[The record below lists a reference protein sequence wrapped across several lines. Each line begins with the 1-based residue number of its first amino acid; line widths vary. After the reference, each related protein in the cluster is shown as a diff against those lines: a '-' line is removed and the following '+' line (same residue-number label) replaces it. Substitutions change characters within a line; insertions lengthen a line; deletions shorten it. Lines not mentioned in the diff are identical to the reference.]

1 MDKKEAIN
9 PKQQIMKKTIKTIS
23 LMFMAAATL
32 SLAACSKDDS
42 SNSASGG
49 STPTGGKQLAK
60 VTQILIT
67 ERQDNG
73 EWTTTDYR
81 ENSTTFTWSGNH
93 LTTIGYNNASEEIT
107 YDNDGRITKITSP
120 ENETYTPTY
129 DDNGRIVKATRV
141 RTTADGQ
148 QRTTNYVYTYN
159 DAGQVIKKYETR
171 SSNNNRY
178 EETYIWENG
187 NIVRIDEK
195 DYYAESGD
203 TSTYSHTYTYDNKV
217 NVFRCLPSDFFLASG
232 SSGSNLSKNNQIKDN
247 VTLTYSGDYPVKR
260 VSTSTYGNERETST
274 QYYEYTDGTGRR

>member
-1 MDKKEAIN
+1 
-9 PKQQIMKKTIKTIS
+9 
-23 LMFMAAATL
+23 MFMAAATL

-42 SNSASGG
+42 SNSSSGG

-60 VTQILIT
+60 ISMFRIT

-81 ENSTTFTWSGNH
+81 ENSTTLTWSGNR
-93 LTTIGYNNASEEIT
+93 LTSVVGNNASEEIT
-107 YDNDGRITKITSP
+107 YDNDGRITKIITTSDG
-120 ENETYTPTY
+120 TYTPTY
-129 DDNGRIVKATRV
+129 DDNGRIVKSTRV
-141 RTTADGQ
+141 RTSSDGQ

-171 SSNNNRY
+171 SYNDDRY
-178 EETYIWENG
+178 EEIYTWENG

-203 TSTYSHTYTYDNKV
+203 TSTYSDTYTFDNKI
-217 NVFRCLPSDFFLASG
+217 NVFSCVPTDYFLAKGDSR
-232 SSGSNLSKNNQIKDN
+232 SNLSKNNQIKDN